1 MKDQDYILFE
11 EFLSGNLSKDANNSF
26 ENSLKNEDDFKQAF
40 ETYKKLSRLL
50 AHKFEN
56 EDKQASFQTNLKN
69 ISDTYFNKKEPT
81 KKVIRF
87 KPWQY
92 AMAASIAIFIGIY
105 WYSLFSIPTYG
116 DFANFNEIS
125 LTVRGGENELLTKAE
140 NSFNNKNF
148 TEAETYFTQLL
159 SIESENQEFKLY
171 KAISGIELNKFTEA
185 EVLLKQISKGNSVF
199 KSSAN
204 WYLALSKLKQKDY
217 KTCSEILKR
226 IPSDAGDYKNAQKLL
241 KKL

>member
-26 ENSLKNEDDFKQAF
+26 VNSLKNEDDFKLAF
-40 ETYKKLSRLL
+40 ETYKELSGLL

-69 ISDTYFNKKEPT
+69 VSDTYFNKKEPT

-92 AMAASIAIFIGIY
+92 AMAASVAIFIGIY
-105 WYSLFSIPTYG
+105 SYSLFSIPTYG

-140 NSFNNKNF
+140 KSFNNKSF

-199 KSSAN
+199 KNSAN